1 MGVFASSQFIGVFF
15 GGILGGALLGSVGA
29 VGVWAG
35 MAALT
40 VAWAA
45 LLSLS
50 HLTSPDAVEVA

>member
-1 MGVFASSQFIGVFF
+1 
-15 GGILGGALLGSVGA
+15 LGGALLGSVGA

-35 MAALT
+35 MAVLT